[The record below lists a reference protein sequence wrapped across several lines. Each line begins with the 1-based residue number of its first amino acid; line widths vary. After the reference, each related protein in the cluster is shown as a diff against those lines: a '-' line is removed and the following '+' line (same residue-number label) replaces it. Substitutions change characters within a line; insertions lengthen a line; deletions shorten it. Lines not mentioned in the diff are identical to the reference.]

1 MFTTLF
7 LVKYLFRVMHIGSLV
22 LICHAVITAKM
33 TGQIVK
39 DHHALYMAAGILVIV
54 SGTHCSTQAWSTPSS
69 SSPRKWARRGNYG
82 WPIITPRPL
91 VPL

>member
-7 LVKYLFRVMHIGSLV
+7 LAKYLFRVMHIGSLV

-39 DHHALYMAAGILVIV
+39 DHHALYMSAGILVIV
-54 SGTHCSTQAWSTPSS
+54 SGTHSSTQVSSTPSS
-69 SSPRKWARRGNYG
+69 SSPRKWERRGNCG
-82 WPIITPRPL
+82 WPTTTPRP
-91 VPL
+91 